1 MSSQSFIGYAIIIVF
16 SLVIWNMAGYI
27 VDLLIPWG
35 NTFLYSG
42 YPQSQDSFNTAY
54 LLIQIII
61 SSPFIGLLLWGYD
74 HMNNS
79 NTQSGGDR

>member
-16 SLVIWNMAGYI
+16 SLVIWGIAGYI
-27 VDLLIPWG
+27 VDILVPWG
-35 NTFLYSG
+35 NIFLNG
-42 YPQSQDSFNTAY
+42 FAQSQDSMDAAY
-54 LLIQIII
+54 FIIQVII

-74 HMNNS
+74 HLNNA